1 MNRRVPARP
10 DFSRWTAL
18 LLFGLAACIG
28 IVVSACDQE
37 PKGVVAVNADS
48 AEAVMG
54 TLEPTSEIEMTNR
67 SFRPTSVGDNSDE
80 RNLDNQPSL
89 RPIDGDTDSSVFS
102 ESPSILARIVAPL
115 EFRVAVADVIV
126 RAVFVS
132 EGTDALRF
140 RAIEY
145 LKGTGPTEFE
155 VKASTEGRNRKWD
168 DREGVLILADGRN
181 ELAAIETGERV
192 DDALYFVRFW
202 TFSSYA
208 GSLPD
213 TYTIEGYRPAW
224 LPATE
229 AGVIRAASDNTV
241 TYLTDDWNRPTV
253 SYGTLS
259 VPALRLI
266 IAEWERMLEANRR
279 SSVAELEDGPI
290 SVDDPVTADTCQ
302 FLQEL
307 YARRPMTFVK
317 ELSSGTAEGD
327 GVLAFERLE
336 ALETTDQ
343 YHILA
348 LNESDAILFDA
359 KIIDSDSSAENGFA
373 YKLANARPLAR
384 GTYEFME
391 SLIDS

>member
-1 MNRRVPARP
+1 MNRTIAFRLGSGWWLA
-10 DFSRWTAL
+10 FIL
-18 LLFGLAACIG
+18 LGLAICVS
-28 IVVSACDQE
+28 IVVAACDQKPE
-37 PKGVVAVNADS
+37 NEMTSNTGS

-89 RPIDGDTDSSVFS
+89 RPIDGDTDSSLFS

-145 LKGTGPTEFE
+145 LRGMGPTEFE

-168 DREGVLILADGRN
+168 DREGVLLLAYGRN

-192 DDALYFVRFW
+192 NGALYFVRFW
-202 TFSSYA
+202 TFSSYD

-259 VPALRLI
+259 VPALRVI
-266 IAEWERMLEANRR
+266 IAEWVPWVPAIKADQR
-279 SSVAELEDGPI
+279 STECRTRKYFYGLHFLELELETGAPWTMY
-290 SVDDPVTADTCQ
+290 VD
-302 FLQEL
+302 
-307 YARRPMTFVK
+307 RREVN
-317 ELSSGTAEGD
+317 SGAAEGD
-327 GVLAFERLE
+327 IVLAVEHWE
-336 ALETTDQ
+336 AHETTDQ
-343 YHILA
+343 YHRYSA
-348 LNESDAILFDA
+348 HGRDADLFA
-359 KIIDSDSSAENGFA
+359 ARFIDPDMLPDTGFA
-373 YKLANARPLAR
+373 QCCQYSSITAWHVRI
-384 GTYEFME
+384 Y
-391 SLIDS
+391 